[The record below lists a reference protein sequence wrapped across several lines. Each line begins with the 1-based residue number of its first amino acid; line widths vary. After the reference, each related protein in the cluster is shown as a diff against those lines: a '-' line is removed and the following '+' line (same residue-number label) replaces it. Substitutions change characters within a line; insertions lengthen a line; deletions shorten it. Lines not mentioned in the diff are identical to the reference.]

1 MPCSKVNVEFSFFM
15 HIEKSCDHK
24 ENLLGW
30 KGNFEQY
37 QVSWDASGYCSLL

>member
-24 ENLLGW
+24 EIILEILITSGW
-30 KGNFEQY
+30 FQT
-37 QVSWDASGYCSLL
+37 S